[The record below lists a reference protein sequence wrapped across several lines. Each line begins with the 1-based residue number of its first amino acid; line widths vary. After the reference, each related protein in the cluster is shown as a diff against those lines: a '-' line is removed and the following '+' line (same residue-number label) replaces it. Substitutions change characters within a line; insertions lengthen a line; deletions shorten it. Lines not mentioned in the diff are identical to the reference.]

1 MLKVIYAVFLTSIL
15 LSKAFSGEITI
26 YAASDLTYAFTEI
39 EKIYQQNYPKDKLK
53 VIYGSSGKGYSQILN
68 GAPYDMLFSAD
79 MEYVK
84 KLQDQ
89 GLTVSNPKPYAVGRI
104 VIWTRKDSGI
114 NVNEGIN
121 VVLNPAVKK
130 IAIANWEHAP
140 YGVAAKQCLEYYKL
154 FDKVR
159 SKLVLGENISQT
171 AQYVKTANTEIGFL
185 ALSIAKSETLQKEG
199 IYYLLPSNCHKEI
212 IQGYVILKNATNSKE
227 KLETAKRFESFIGSP
242 EGRSILKKYGFL
254 LPGEQS
260 E

>member
-1 MLKVIYAVFLTSIL
+1 MLKVIYAVVLTFIL
-15 LSKAFSGEITI
+15 LSKSFSGEITI
-26 YAASDLTYAFTEI
+26 YAASDLTYAFTEV

-68 GAPYDMLFSAD
+68 GAPYDMFFSAD

-84 KLQDQ
+84 KLKNQ
-89 GLTVSNPKPYAVGRI
+89 GLAISEPKPYAVGRI

-140 YGVAAKQCLEYYKL
+140 YGVAAKQCLEYYNL
-154 FDKVR
+154 FDKVKN
-159 SKLVLGENISQT
+159 KLVLGENINQT
-171 AQYVKTANTEIGFL
+171 AQFVQTANADIGFL
-185 ALSIAKSETLQKEG
+185 ALSVAKSETLQKQG
-199 IYYLLPSNCHKEI
+199 IYYTVPANCHKEI
-212 IQGYVILKNATNSKE
+212 VQGYAILKHATTSKE
-227 KLETAKRFESFIGSP
+227 SLETAKRFEEFIGSA
-242 EGRSILKKYGFL
+242 EARKIFIRYGFI
-254 LPGEQS
+254 LPGEKG